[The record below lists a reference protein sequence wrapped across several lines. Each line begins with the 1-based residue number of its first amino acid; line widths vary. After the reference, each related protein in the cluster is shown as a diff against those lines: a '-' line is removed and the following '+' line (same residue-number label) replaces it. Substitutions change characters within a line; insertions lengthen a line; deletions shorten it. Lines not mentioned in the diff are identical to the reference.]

1 MRYLRFVVSAVIATA
16 VLVGGVESGTPSLG
30 GTPAF
35 ARHHRKHHRHHRK
48 HARKRH
54 HTRRQSAEL

>member
-1 MRYLRFVVSAVIATA
+1 MHTLRFLVSAAIATA
-16 VLVGGVESGTPSLG
+16 VLVGGVESGSASLG

-35 ARHHRKHHRHHRK
+35 ARHHRRHHHHRK

-54 HTRRQSAEL
+54 HSRQHSAEL

>member
-1 MRYLRFVVSAVIATA
+1 MRYLRFLVSAVIAAA
-16 VLVGGVESGTPSLG
+16 VLVTGVESGSASFG

-35 ARHHRKHHRHHRK
+35 AKRHHRHHRHHRK

-54 HTRRQSAEL
+54 HHHRSSEL